1 MIADPTAGDPRS
13 IRSVALRLQQRSSG
27 IRSASNEVRQQAA
40 VITDGEWKAKNKTSF
55 IAAAVEVGAGGERIA
70 SHVDRAA
77 TVLIAY
83 ATRIEQIQ
91 SEAQSIKAAQDR
103 NHDDLSANARAVEKL
118 RESDADDASV
128 RVLGLS
134 AVAAGLQVSKVALEQ
149 SWQDLVVRRRAAD
162 AEAASKLGES
172 EVIGAFAT
180 SAAAITGMTDE
191 QLLAFLSGLGPEEIA
206 AFAGNTA
213 LADRLRKVLDPK
225 AVADWWSGLGGDDGK
240 GSRDAHSAVQE
251 AFIAAFPVV
260 VGNLNGV
267 AYWAR
272 DSANRITLKSALA
285 DAKQRVQ
292 ALEAQRNGPGWSPA
306 LEAQLADATK
316 YRDQL
321 QNFDAGRRKHYDL
334 NREGVRQLT
343 SLTLGPPPLGAI
355 SIGDLD
361 TAANATYVVP
371 GMGTTLQD
379 STRLLLA
386 AANLRNAQSLFTTD
400 DTAVVAWIGYETP
413 GPIAGG
419 DPSVLYDGKAHKG
432 APLLSAE
439 LEGYRAS
446 VGPDTKLNV
455 VAHSYGTT
463 MSSIAVS
470 QSPDLGVNSY
480 VALGSAGIPIDVPN
494 AASLHA
500 DHVYAGTGDEWVAPG
515 GRIGSGR
522 NDPDSFGF
530 GAEHLDVGP
539 GSGNEGV
546 NAHDPLRHDDDENRD
561 KWGYFDEGTKSLLS
575 TAEATTR

>member
-1 MIADPTAGDPRS
+1 M
-13 IRSVALRLQQRSSG
+13 
-27 IRSASNEVRQQAA
+27 
-40 VITDGEWKAKNKTSF
+40 
-55 IAAAVEVGAGGERIA
+55 
-70 SHVDRAA
+70 
-77 TVLIAY
+77 
-83 ATRIEQIQ
+83 
-91 SEAQSIKAAQDR
+91 
-103 NHDDLSANARAVEKL
+103 
-118 RESDADDASV
+118 
-128 RVLGLS
+128 
-134 AVAAGLQVSKVALEQ
+134 
-149 SWQDLVVRRRAAD
+149 
-162 AEAASKLGES
+162 
-172 EVIGAFAT
+172 
-180 SAAAITGMTDE
+180 
-191 QLLAFLSGLGPEEIA
+191 
-206 AFAGNTA
+206 
-213 LADRLRKVLDPK
+213 
-225 AVADWWSGLGGDDGK
+225 
-240 GSRDAHSAVQE
+240 
-251 AFIAAFPVV
+251 
-260 VGNLNGV
+260 
-267 AYWAR
+267 
-272 DSANRITLKSALA
+272 
-285 DAKQRVQ
+285 
-292 ALEAQRNGPGWSPA
+292 
-306 LEAQLADATK
+306 
-316 YRDQL
+316 

-500 DHVYAGTGDEWVAPG
+500 DHVYAGTGDEWVAPV
-515 GRIGSGR
+515 
-522 NDPDSFGF
+522 
-530 GAEHLDVGP
+530 GASEVVGTTLTRSASAP
-539 GSGNEGV
+539 STSMWV
-546 NAHDPLRHDDDENRD
+546 LAA
-561 KWGYFDEGTKSLLS
+561 GTRAS
-575 TAEATTR
+575 TLMIRCGTMTTRTETNGDTSMKARSHS